1 MSSELTIFILGALFN
16 LFVAV
21 FISRFIYYP
30 MTQTKI
36 YVFTFI
42 AFNTIVYFVLSL
54 LTSTTLGVG
63 VGFGLFAIFS
73 VLRYRTDEMP
83 IREMTY
89 MFILVALPVVN
100 SVLISTGDYA
110 KLAVANVFVVVVLF
124 VLEKGWGFH
133 FEGNKR
139 ILYDAIELITP
150 QNEPQLLADL
160 RRRTG
165 LPVKRVE
172 IISIDYLRDTAD
184 IKIYYDEPRQKP
196 RNLAKSINDE
206 EAQRRPY
213 PHSLES

>member
-1 MSSELTIFILGALFN
+1 MAFLVGALFN
-16 LFVAV
+16 LFIAV

-30 MTQTKI
+30 VTQTKI

-54 LTSTTLGVG
+54 LTSTALGVG

-100 SVLISTGDYA
+100 SVLISTQGYE
-110 KLAVANVFVVVVLF
+110 KLAIANVFIVLVLF
-124 VLEKGWGFH
+124 VLEKEWGFH

-139 ILYDAIELITP
+139 IIYDVIELITP
-150 QNEPQLLADL
+150 ENEPQLLADL

-165 LPVKRVE
+165 LQVKRAE
-172 IISIDYLRDTAD
+172 IVSIDFLRDVAD
-184 IKIYYDEPRQKP
+184 IKIYYDEPRRQPKNLPAPSNGEVEQQP
-196 RNLAKSINDE
+196 RLI
-206 EAQRRPY
+206 QG
-213 PHSLES
+213 LEP